1 LALLLER
8 GGVLYEPTFPTLET
22 SNAREQFIT
31 DLIFA
36 QRRRRISLVNHFV
49 QPWRS
54 HSRGDDGYPIGED
67 FINEG
72 RGFSPTH
79 LKFFLLVFSQIKR
92 SQREDQA

>member
-1 LALLLER
+1 MIATFER
-8 GGVLYEPTFPTLET
+8 FWIIDCLILVRTL
-22 SNAREQFIT
+22 SRE
-31 DLIFA
+31 
-36 QRRRRISLVNHFV
+36 RVVKGSV
-49 QPWRS
+49 
-54 HSRGDDGYPIGED
+54 DGYPLGAN

>member
-1 LALLLER
+1 MRTTFTDGLASPTEKIRYLVVNAPSAYNILLGR
-8 GGVLYEPTFPTLET
+8 PT
-22 SNAREQFIT
+22 
-31 DLIFA
+31 
-36 QRRRRISLVNHFV
+36 
-49 QPWRS
+49 
-54 HSRGDDGYPIGED
+54 DGYPIGED

>member
-1 LALLLER
+1 MLAHGKVAPKFSTWEVGSRILPCAR
-8 GGVLYEPTFPTLET
+8 SSRTL
-22 SNAREQFIT
+22 R
-31 DLIFA
+31 
-36 QRRRRISLVNHFV
+36 
-49 QPWRS
+49 
-54 HSRGDDGYPIGED
+54 DGYPLGED

>member
-1 LALLLER
+1 MLQKDLKSIQDENPIPHSLDQ
-8 GGVLYEPTFPTLET
+8 
-22 SNAREQFIT
+22 SNLKA
-31 DLIFA
+31 
-36 QRRRRISLVNHFV
+36 N
-49 QPWRS
+49 
-54 HSRGDDGYPIGED
+54 DGYPLGED

>member
-1 LALLLER
+1 VLRKNSLFVNIDKWIFCVDSVVFL
-8 GGVLYEPTFPTLET
+8 GFIVNKNGVH
-22 SNAREQFIT
+22 
-31 DLIFA
+31 
-36 QRRRRISLVNHFV
+36 V
-49 QPWRS
+49 
-54 HSRGDDGYPIGED
+54 DGYPIGKD